1 MSTDLT
7 IVGRNIDEIRK
18 ARGLSRAALARTM
31 GCADM
36 TVRHHIETG
45 SMDTKTLLRYTEA
58 LGCNVSDI
66 VGDLSS
72 ADKFKIPIDITGLYP
87 YNFAFAMFKQSLIR
101 IWQEENK
108 DSEYYAPYGKK
119 LEAIEKEAYDLLY
132 RVHIPSLLKEIDG
145 LTEREKQVISF
156 RYEHMLILDECG
168 KKFGVTRERIRQIE
182 RKAMRKLWHPVK
194 RRNYIL
200 LEYSALEQY
209 KNQMNIVL
217 MQNKILEDRLKAY
230 ESLDQITEEK
240 ENAPETIALDDIS
253 IAELDLSVRSYNCL
267 VRRDYKTIGSLRDV
281 SREELMKI
289 RNLGR
294 KSYLEILDKVSK
306 QPYAS
311 LIKFVNEEE
320 TSDAN

>member
-1 MSTDLT
+1 MSADLT
-7 IVGRNIDEIRK
+7 IIGSNIDEIRK
-18 ARGLSRAALARTM
+18 ARGLSRAALARSM

-36 TVRHHIETG
+36 TIRHHIETG

-58 LGCNVSDI
+58 LGCKVSDI

-87 YNFAFAMFKQSLIR
+87 YNFALAMFKQSLTNN
-101 IWQEENK
+101 WQVENK
-108 DSEYYAPYGKK
+108 DSRYYAPYGKE

-132 RVHIPSLLKEIDG
+132 KVHVSSLLKEIDG
-145 LTEREKQVISF
+145 LTEREKQVISL

-209 KNQMNIVL
+209 KNQMDIVL
-217 MQNKILEDRLKAY
+217 MQNKILEDRLSEY
-230 ESLDQITEEK
+230 ESIDQITEEE
-240 ENAPETIALDDIS
+240 ENAPETVIFANIKID
-253 IAELDLSVRSYNCL
+253 ELELSVRTYNCL
-267 VRRDYKTIGSLRDV
+267 VRKGYTTIGRLMNV
-281 SREELMKI
+281 SREDLMHI

-294 KSYLEILDKVSK
+294 KSYNELIDKVSK

-311 LIKFVNEEE
+311 LVKFVNEEE